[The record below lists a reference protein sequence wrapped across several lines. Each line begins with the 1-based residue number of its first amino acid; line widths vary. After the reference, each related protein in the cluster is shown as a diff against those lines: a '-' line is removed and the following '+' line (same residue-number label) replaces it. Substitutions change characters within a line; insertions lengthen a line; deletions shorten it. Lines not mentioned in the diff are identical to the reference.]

1 MFIDEAVITVRAGRG
16 GDGCISFRREKYVPK
31 GGPDG
36 GDGGNG
42 GDVIF
47 VVDPNLR
54 TLLRFRHERKFA
66 AESGQ
71 SGMGKQMFGKRGE
84 DVTISVPAGTLV
96 EDTLNGRI
104 LADLVDPGQRI
115 VLAHGGRGGKGNVH
129 FKTSTR
135 RVPRIATDGT
145 EGEEYELKLTL
156 KLLADVGL
164 VGLPNV
170 GKSTLLARLSNAQPK
185 VGNFAFTTIQP
196 NLGIVPVSEFD
207 SLVLADLPGLI
218 EGASEGKGLGHRF
231 LRHVER
237 SRVLLVLID
246 AGSTRPKKDLAVL
259 LAELEA
265 WSPALLRRPRLV
277 CYSRADL
284 AVGKRLPVLGEES
297 PTPRI
302 SAHTGA
308 GVPEL
313 LRRLALLVRETEAV
327 EGTNLDVLRSLI
339 EAHPSDEGRAFA
351 DRIDLG
357 EDLGETPWPRQ
368 PYREVALVR
377 EEGSR

>member
-47 VVDPNLR
+47 VVDRNLR

-84 DVTISVPAGTLV
+84 DITISVPAGTLV
-96 EDTLNGRI
+96 EDTMNGRI

-284 AVGKRLPVLGEES
+284 AVGKRLPVLGDES

-327 EGTNLDVLRSLI
+327 EGTNLEVLRALI
-339 EAHPSDEGRAFA
+339 EAHPSEEGRAFA

-357 EDLGETPWPRQ
+357 ESLGETPWPRQ

-377 EEGSR
+377 DEAAR

>member
-47 VVDPNLR
+47 VVDRNLR

-84 DVTISVPAGTLV
+84 DITISVPAGTLV
-96 EDTLNGRI
+96 EDTMNGRI

-284 AVGKRLPVLGEES
+284 AVGKRLPVLGDES

-327 EGTNLDVLRSLI
+327 EGTNLEVLRALI
-339 EAHPSDEGRAFA
+339 EAHPSEEGRAFA

-357 EDLGETPWPRQ
+357 ENLGETPWPRQ

-377 EEGSR
+377 DEAAR